1 MRRLSTIR
9 SGCMRQQSGVAAV
22 EFAIVAGVFFSLLI
36 GVMEMG
42 RVLFYWNTAA
52 EATRLGARIA
62 VVCDV
67 GDSAIK
73 TKMTALF
80 PMVPAEKITV
90 AYTPSGCGV
99 GTCDDVTVSIQ
110 AIPIATFIPYVPLS
124 LSLPAFATTLP
135 AESLASSVDDV
146 ANPVCE

>member
-1 MRRLSTIR
+1 MKRPFSYGSRCI
-9 SGCMRQQSGVAAV
+9 RQQTGAAAV
-22 EFAIVAGVFFSLLI
+22 EFALVAGVFFSLLI

-42 RVLFYWNTAA
+42 RMLFYWNTAA

-67 GDSAIK
+67 GDTAIRAR
-73 TKMTALF
+73 MSSLF
-80 PMVPAEKITV
+80 PLVPTDKIEI
-90 AYTPSGCGV
+90 AYLPSGCGA
-99 GTCDDVTVSIQ
+99 GSCADVTVSIQ
-110 AIPIATFIPYVPLS
+110 PIPIATFIPYVPLS

-146 ANPVCE
+146 ANPVCQ